1 MKILATDLDG
11 TLFLDTKLI
20 DGVEYAYNLLLS
32 NDFKIFH
39 TTNNSSQSTEA
50 ISSKLNNLL
59 NIEIDITTIV
69 TPLTILESYLSNKNY
84 SIYIF
89 GSNQIK
95 DFVSNISNTVS
106 NINNSDLVI
115 IGRVDSPSTKKLDE
129 ISEVIQSGVKGIT
142 LNKDL
147 TYPVSNTEVKPGNGQ
162 IAQYVEA
169 KSNQILDSFGK
180 EGDLYSQ
187 HFTNKNI
194 KLDYV
199 VGDRVDTDI
208 VFGNKV
214 GAESILVESSI
225 DNHMTENIADK
236 KFKDFPEFV
245 SSII

>member
-20 DGVEYAYNLLLS
+20 DGVKYAYNSLLS

-39 TTNNSSQSTEA
+39 TTNNSSQSTEV

-59 NIEIDITTIV
+59 KIDIDISTIV
-69 TPLTILESYLSNKNY
+69 TPLTILENYLINKNY

-89 GSNQIK
+89 GSDQIK

-106 NINNSDLVI
+106 NIDKSDLVI
-115 IGRVDSPSTKKLDE
+115 IGRVDSPSTEILDE
-129 ISEVIQSGVKGIT
+129 ISEVIKSGVKGIT

-147 TYPVSNTEVKPGNGQ
+147 TYPVSKTEVKPGNGQ
-162 IAQYVEA
+162 IAQYVET
-169 KSNQILDSFGK
+169 KSKQILDSFGK

-187 HFTNKNI
+187 YFLNKNI

-225 DNHMTENIADK
+225 DNHMTENLADK
-236 KFKDFPEFV
+236 KFKDFPEFI